1 MNKDK
6 FLWHLPLNLYKL
18 KVIRAR
24 DEEICTIEQMKVYS
38 DTVEIAYRFNK
49 HDTGSFRFF
58 KKDSAIYKENTFAAY
73 DHLSMDYIILTCL
86 GMPIVQDPEV
96 LEELQKI
103 NAKLDKIIEGRGYG

>member
-6 FLWHLPLNLYKL
+6 FIWHLPLNLYKL

-24 DEEICTIEQMKVYS
+24 DEEICTIESMKSYS
-38 DTVEIAYRFNK
+38 DEVHISYSFRGSPATYHSFNK
-49 HDTGSFRFF
+49 EN
-58 KKDSAIYKENTFAAY
+58 AIYKENTFAAY
-73 DHLSMDYIILTCL
+73 DTYEIHYIVLTCL